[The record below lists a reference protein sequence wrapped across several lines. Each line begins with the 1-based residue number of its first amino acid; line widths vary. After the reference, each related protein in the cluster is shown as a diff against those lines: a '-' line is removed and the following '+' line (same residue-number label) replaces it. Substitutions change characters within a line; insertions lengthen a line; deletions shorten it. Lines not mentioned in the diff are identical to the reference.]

1 MFSQKPK
8 YFLLLGKELEARKSS
23 KDLEAPLE
31 KLPIHIRGGAIIVT
45 QKPEKTTTIQRNNN
59 MGIIYACDD
68 QGVLSY
74 GQFYWDNG
82 EVVDPKNDEY
92 LILVFR
98 GNEVIYLF

>member
-1 MFSQKPK
+1 
-8 YFLLLGKELEARKSS
+8 
-23 KDLEAPLE
+23 
-31 KLPIHIRGGAIIVT
+31 
-45 QKPEKTTTIQRNNN
+45 